1 MIEIRF
7 HGRGGQGAVIGA
19 EILAEAAFL
28 EGKFVQAFPYFG
40 VERRGAP
47 VTAYTRIDDSPIRLR
62 TNIYTPD
69 HVVVLDPT
77 LLEIIDVT
85 EGLKENGWVIVNSHK
100 APGDIDVGSHRVAVV
115 NATSIAR
122 KYGLGSVSA
131 PIVNTSILGAV
142 SKATGVV
149 SIDMLTSSIRNRV
162 PSKVEENV
170 QAAKDAYNSILVDQ
184 NAR

>member
-7 HGRGGQGAVIGA
+7 HGRGGQGAVVGA

-28 EGKFVQAFPYFG
+28 EGMYVQAFPYFG

-47 VTAYTRIDDSPIRLR
+47 VTAYTRIDEDPIRIR

-77 LLEIIDVT
+77 LLEFIDVT
-85 EGLKENGWVIVNSHK
+85 DGLNKKGWLIVNTSK
-100 APGDIDVGSHRVAVV
+100 KPSQLSIDFDNVATVD
-115 NATSIAR
+115 ATRIAR
-122 KYGLGSVSA
+122 KYKLGSKNA

-142 SKATGVV
+142 SKVTNVV
-149 SIDMLTSSIRNRV
+149 SLEKLLDSIRNRV
-162 PSKVEENV
+162 PAKIDENTKAAEE
-170 QAAKDAYNSILVDQ
+170 AYEKLVV
-184 NAR
+184 NG

>member
-47 VTAYTRIDDSPIRLR
+47 VTAYTRIDDNPIRIR
-62 TNIYTPD
+62 TNIYEPD

-77 LLEIIDVT
+77 LLDFIDVT
-85 EGLKENGWVIVNSHK
+85 EGLDESGWLIVNSHK
-100 APGDIDVGSHRVAVV
+100 SPGELLIDHERIATV
-115 NATSIAR
+115 NATKIAR
-122 KYGLGSVSA
+122 KYRLGSINS

-149 SIDMLTSSIRNRV
+149 SIEKLSSSIGNRV
-162 PSKVEENV
+162 PAKVDENI
-170 QAAKDAYNSILVDQ
+170 QAAKAAYEELVV
-184 NAR
+184 